1 MKGKLA
7 IFKIISLFFIIIIL
21 VVKKLINSKYLP
33 ISFFGLILLIPENSN
48 SILPSMPL
56 DNSLE
61 VLIATL
67 MIALAI
73 KLRNNKKV
81 FTILFFI
88 TLLLKIIL
96 LLLPSDM
103 WKLCYQDD
111 LITRFPGEIGQT
123 IDNQLECE
131 KVYHLNVQNNSSLAR
146 EINFYSDPNS

>member
-33 ISFFGLILLIPENSN
+33 ISFFCLILLIPEHRS

-81 FTILFFI
+81 FTILFFT

-146 EINFYSDPNS
+146 EINFYSDPN